1 MAPTARFGKPGS
13 VLATS
18 DSGSQVPS
26 RAPRVSPSEV
36 LVYYGFFMMFVGA
49 LALHRAGYESKAHSA
64 LIAGNGVALASFL
77 CAFAVRKHGKVK
89 KGEAGFKLYMVGIH
103 VSMVVPL
110 VFGVLCAWRFV
121 LAWTDPAKQYVLPFL
136 GANITLSL
144 LCLAL
149 VYGFK
154 PQKKAN
160 ASESPASGSN
170 KSAES
175 DRKKTR

>member
-1 MAPTARFGKPGS
+1 MAPTARFEKPGS
-13 VLATS
+13 VKSTFK
-18 DSGSQVPS
+18 SGSQVPP

-49 LALHRAGYESKAHSA
+49 LTLHSAGYEPKAHGA

-77 CAFAVRKHGKVK
+77 CAFAVRKHGRVER
-89 KGEAGFKLYMVGIH
+89 GEAGFMIYMVGIH

-110 VFGVLCAWRFV
+110 VFGVWCAWRFV
-121 LAWTDPAKQYVLPFL
+121 LAWTDPAKLHVLPFL
-136 GANITLSL
+136 GANIALSL

-149 VYGFK
+149 MYSCK

-160 ASESPASGSN
+160 TSESSASE
-170 KSAES
+170 SAES